1 MSNFDRFNL
10 GAELKMADQAN
21 RIGSLFLNPGGP
33 GGSAIEFVR
42 TAPPAAFQL
51 FAQFDVVGFDSR
63 GLGASRPAVLGCG
76 DNPSYVTP
84 MPRTSTVSA

>member
-1 MSNFDRFNL
+1 M
-10 GAELKMADQAN
+10 
-21 RIGSLFLNPGGP
+21 
-33 GGSAIEFVR
+33 EFVR

-63 GLGASRPAVLGCG
+63 GPGASRPAVLDCG